1 MASLG
6 LHYLWLEA
14 IRIIPFAVRRSP
26 FAVRRSPFAVR
37 RSPFA
42 VVDDARVSFDI

>member
-26 FAVRRSPFAVR
+26 FAV
-37 RSPFA
+37 
-42 VVDDARVSFDI
+42 VDDARVSFDI